1 MTPFFCRRRGGRPVG
16 SVRSGSGRGRRQHV
30 RRSGGGARCRVTPRP
45 RANPAVRVIRLGRTR
60 FRAPGSS
67 KRRRRRRPR
76 AATRRTARH
85 DIRPTDAV
93 RTPHTHTTRARVMF
107 VSEPRSPYRLNSVPV
122 HYASGTHY
130 EVGYSVVSTQ
140 PPRHPPG
147 PFRLVI
153 SSTRITGRPSPH
165 SLCTTEN
172 VSPATNGRPRGRR
185 NSRFRSTTPFAPR
198 PIIAILFEQISI
210 AQHTDIIHR

>member
-30 RRSGGGARCRVTPRP
+30 RWSGGTRCRVTPRP

-67 KRRRRRRPR
+67 KRRRRRRRPR

-147 PFRLVI
+147 PFRLV
-153 SSTRITGRPSPH
+153 SSTRITGRPS
-165 SLCTTEN
+165 LCTAERLKT
-172 VSPATNGRPRGRR
+172 
-185 NSRFRSTTPFAPR
+185 
-198 PIIAILFEQISI
+198 
-210 AQHTDIIHR
+210 